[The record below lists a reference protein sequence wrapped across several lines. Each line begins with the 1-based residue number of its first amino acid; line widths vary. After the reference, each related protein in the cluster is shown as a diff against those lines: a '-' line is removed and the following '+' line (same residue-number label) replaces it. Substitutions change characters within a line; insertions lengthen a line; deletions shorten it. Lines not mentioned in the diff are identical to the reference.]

1 MVAGPASSSAAM
13 HTAKNAPD
21 VPMIR
26 MCPEPMRPNRT
37 ACTRVVNP
45 LTSSTANAA
54 HAR

>member
-1 MVAGPASSSAAM
+1 M
-13 HTAKNAPD
+13 HTAKKAPE

-26 MCPEPMRPNRT
+26 MCPAPMRPTRT
-37 ACTRVVNP
+37 AWISVVNP